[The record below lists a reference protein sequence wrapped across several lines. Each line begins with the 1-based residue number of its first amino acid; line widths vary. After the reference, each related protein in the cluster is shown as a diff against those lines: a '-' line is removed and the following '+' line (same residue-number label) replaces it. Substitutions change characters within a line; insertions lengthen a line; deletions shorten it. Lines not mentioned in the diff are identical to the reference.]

1 MFKNLVF
8 LLTLLFFVGCSSNKN
23 MLDEKS
29 IIKKTIEKKEFEIPS
44 RIPFETI
51 VTSKKDADG
60 YLVGI
65 SNRFDFQDSAYKEW
79 FDSGYQEY
87 RTDQQVVNEISKHI
101 HKLTIK
107 AFMGTWCEDSQRE
120 MPKFYKILDQTKFD
134 ENYFQLICV
143 DKTKKQENLEKDLN
157 IFRIPTIIFYKNSK
171 EIGRF
176 VEYPRETIE
185 KDILKIISE
194 QPYKHSYVDYK

>member
-120 MPKFYKILDQTKFD
+120 MPKFYKILDQTQFD

-157 IFRIPTIIFYKNSK
+157 IFRVPTIIFYKNSK

-176 VEYPRETIE
+176 VEYPRKTIE

-194 QPYKHSYVDYK
+194 QP